1 MVQPAFIEFCQ
12 LPGTEVKC
20 DTALSELPMYPE
32 PRDGFLSV
40 VNIRLMSQGGYAG
53 MVGGGGEL
61 HREGLERHCR

>member
-1 MVQPAFIEFCQ
+1 M
-12 LPGTEVKC
+12 EVKC

-53 MVGGGGEL
+53 MVGDGEEL
-61 HREGLERHCR
+61 HREGLERHCG